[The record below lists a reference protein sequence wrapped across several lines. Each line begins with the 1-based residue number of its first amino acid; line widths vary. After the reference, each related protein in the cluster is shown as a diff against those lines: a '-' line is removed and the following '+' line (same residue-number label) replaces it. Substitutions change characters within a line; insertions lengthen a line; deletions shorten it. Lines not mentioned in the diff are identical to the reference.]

1 MIPLPG
7 YHITEA
13 IAVESSPTVDY
24 DSNRYRQT
32 RPKNHVYRGYRD
44 SDGQPVIIKT
54 PSREYPQLSE
64 IARLRHEYDIAAS
77 LDSPYLMGAI
87 ELTQTPRL
95 AAIYRDIGGISLD
108 RLFGNDY
115 PVPDSPKAILKQLA
129 IAIQLAKALLH
140 LHQAKLVHKDI
151 KPSNIVYN
159 PDSHQLQLID
169 FGITSRLYPEN
180 QTNISC
186 RPPYLANHGLEGTL
200 AYLSPEQTGRMN
212 RRLDYKS
219 DFYSLGVTLYELLTG
234 RVPFLSHDALELVHC
249 HIAKVP
255 QPPQLI
261 NPDIPLALSDVV
273 MKLLSKSA
281 EDRYQ
286 SAFGLLKDLENCQ
299 AQLEQKQT
307 ISPFPLARFDR
318 SADLQIPAKLYG
330 RESEVARLMEA
341 AERVMSGAG
350 AELLL
355 VSGYSGVGKSVLVQ
369 EIHRPVAQYRGYFAA
384 GKFEQLKGN
393 LPYFG
398 FRQAILDILE
408 QLLAENQQRL
418 NAIKTCLTTALAEP
432 IRATSVLGTA
442 EAIATRS
449 GTGSLGETSARTA
462 TSDVPSRG
470 PRPPVQAADGLKES
484 HQHNRAIAA
493 TVAPIDYQT
502 LALHLLPELADV
514 LESPQVCEHRE
525 LPWPGEIPARIQ
537 HELFCR
543 IFEAIARPGHPLVL
557 FLDDL
562 QWADTASIKLLADLL
577 LRSVS
582 QRGKPL
588 LLVGAYRDNE
598 VNANHPLMLTLEELQ
613 REGIRPEQ
621 LKLKGLNLACVQ
633 SLIADSLALPE
644 SDVGP
649 LADLM
654 WRKTDGLPF
663 FLTQLLLSLARD
675 ELLFFDGSQGR
686 WRWDSDRL
694 ASVEICENVIDL
706 TVRKLQT
713 LPQETQNLLML
724 AACIGNRFDLNVLS
738 VVNERSPRRT
748 AADLWEAIAEGLIIP
763 LNEAYKI
770 PLTLDA
776 STENEA
782 EDAEI
787 AKLPICYT
795 FGHDR
800 VQQAALALISPE
812 IRQDV
817 RVQIGKLLLASTPP
831 DALEENIFEI
841 VNQFNAGAALMVHP
855 QERQQLAQL
864 NLMAA
869 RKAKAASAWETASDY
884 LDVGRIALGDE
895 GWQRDYDLTM
905 AVYLAALEVE
915 VALVQ
920 GRQPRLNRVLNRV
933 PRYRSEVLLATVLR
947 EARTDWEMAQAY
959 FQQLRFYGVL
969 QDRDRAL
976 EMAQKLFER
985 LGVSFAP
992 EGAKVGEMPLLESAS
1007 GTVER
1012 RSAQLELALQGLD
1025 VLAELA
1031 SFTDAA
1037 LLERA
1042 IATQQHLFESQQ
1054 GSRNSGQFALMF
1066 AWMAALGAAQG
1077 PWAVG
1082 EKNVSPQQKAE
1093 LALEQLH
1100 SCELGMRS
1108 SELATRV
1115 EVLLAARVRPWF
1127 QPLSETLPSL
1137 REGLLLAREQGW
1149 ISALVQAAFAYCGQ
1163 LFWGESTLS
1172 AVRSRQAMA
1181 IATLQGTYPRLGM
1194 ALGQIWQ
1201 PFLSRLLGEADESA
1215 AAGGES
1221 LAMLSPEV
1229 GALVEYWQTLV
1240 KLLEDLLF
1248 GDWDQ
1253 ALATQR
1259 RSERSGAIAL
1269 GLVDRGYQLAYQ
1281 LLARL
1286 RVPLSPEELAV
1297 AQRDRDRLA
1306 DWAQRVREN
1315 FEPLLLLV
1323 QAELCRQRGE
1333 VLLAMQH
1340 YDGAIAKAKEL
1351 GRWFDAATASEQAA
1365 RFYRMAGREMIANVY
1380 RQGAQRHY
1388 QIWGAVALVRRVPR
1402 SQPLAPTLDQTWSD
1416 PLNATLMD
1424 APLETILE
1432 TSVDRSSGEMLDRV
1446 TAIKATHALSSEIVL
1461 ESLLSKLI
1469 EIVLENAG
1477 AQTGFLILAA
1487 SDETRP
1493 RGEVPPL
1500 FVEAVGTVTT
1510 ERITV
1515 RQGLPLEHCEL
1526 LPHSV
1531 IYYVARRRESVA
1543 LDDAA
1548 EVGARHFS
1556 PLLEGSRG
1564 PERFANDPYI
1574 QQYRPRSLLCAPIE
1588 RQGKLVGVLYLENNL
1603 TVGAFTHE
1611 RLDLLRLLCSQ
1622 AAISIENAT
1631 LYESLQA
1638 SERRER
1644 ERAEQLERSLA
1655 ELDLAQHQLIQSEKM
1670 SALGQLVAGIAHEI
1684 NNPVGFI
1691 VGNLTL
1697 ADNYIRDLIEHLQ
1710 LYRDRNPEP
1719 DLEILDHA
1727 EEVDLD
1733 YLLEDAP
1740 KLMASMQVGVDRI
1753 REISKA
1759 LRTFSRSDRDQP
1771 VRYDL
1776 HDGLESTLL
1785 ILKHRL
1791 KANQKRPEIQ
1801 VVRHYGSLPEVQ
1813 AFAGQLNQVFT
1824 NLIANAIDALEE
1836 ASQGMSFQ
1844 MLQQQPSRIT
1854 LTTDLSE
1861 DGDWAVVR
1869 VADNGRGMS
1878 EAVRSRIFER
1888 SFTTKG
1894 VGQGTGLGLSICRQ
1908 IVVDKHGGSIE
1919 CQSRLGQGTEFILR
1933 IPLRRPGQG

>member
-13 IAVESSPTVDY
+13 IAVESSPTVGC
-24 DSNRYRQT
+24 DSNHYRRT
-32 RPKNHVYRGYRD
+32 RPKNHVYRGYRESD
-44 SDGQPVIIKT
+44 SQPVIIKT

-77 LDSPYLMGAI
+77 LNSPYLMAAI

-108 RLFGNDY
+108 RLFGNDH
-115 PVPDSPKAILKQLA
+115 PVPDSPTAVLKQLA
-129 IAIQLAKALLH
+129 IAIQLAKALRD

-151 KPSNIVYN
+151 KPSNIIYN
-159 PDSHQLQLID
+159 PDSQQLQLID
-169 FGITSRLYPEN
+169 FGITSRLYQEN
-180 QTNISC
+180 STNVRC
-186 RPPYLANHGLEGTL
+186 RPFNSLEGTL

-261 NPDIPLALSDVV
+261 NPDIPLPLSDVV

-307 ISPFPLARFDR
+307 ISPFPLAQFDR

-341 AERVMSGAG
+341 GERVMSGAG

-418 NAIKTCLTTALAEP
+418 NAVKTCLTTALAEP
-432 IRATSVLGTA
+432 IRATSGLGTA
-442 EAIATRS
+442 EAIATRTPT
-449 GTGSLGETSARTA
+449 GTSEETSER
-462 TSDVPSRG
+462 TSDVPVLPRGSR
-470 PRPPVQAADGLKES
+470 PRVNAAHVVKES
-484 HQHNRAIAA
+484 HQNTPAIAA
-493 TVAPIDYQT
+493 TVATLDYQT

-514 LESPQVCEHRE
+514 LETPQISERPE

-543 IFEAIARPGHPLVL
+543 IFEAIAGPGHPLVL

-577 LRSVS
+577 LRSGS
-582 QRGKPL
+582 QPGKPL

-598 VNANHPLMLTLEELQ
+598 VNANHPLLLTLEELQ

-621 LKLKGLNLACVQ
+621 LKLKGLNFSCVQ

-644 SDVGP
+644 SEVHP

-654 WRKTDGLPF
+654 WRKTDGNPF

-675 ELLFFDGSQGR
+675 ELLFFDGSEGH

-694 ASVEICENVIDL
+694 ASIEICENVIDL

-724 AACIGNRFDLNVLS
+724 AACIGNRFDLRVLS

-748 AADLWEAIAEGLIIP
+748 AADLWEAIAQGMIIP

-787 AKLPICYT
+787 AKLPIRYT
-795 FGHDR
+795 FLHDR

-831 DALEENIFEI
+831 EDLEDSIFEI

-905 AVYLAALEVE
+905 ALYLAALEVE

-920 GRQPRLNRVLNRV
+920 GRQPRFNRI

-947 EARTDWEMAQAY
+947 EGQTDWEMAQAY
-959 FQQLRFYGVL
+959 FQQLRFYGIL

-976 EMAQKLFER
+976 EMAQALFER
-985 LGVSFAP
+985 LGVSFAS
-992 EGAKVGEMPLLESAS
+992 EAAEVGEMPLIESVS
-1007 GTVER
+1007 GTVEAL
-1012 RSAQLELALQGLD
+1012 SPQIELALRGLD

-1031 SFTDAA
+1031 SLTDAA

-1042 IATQQHLFESQQ
+1042 IATQLHLLKSSG
-1054 GSRNSGQFALMF
+1054 GSRTWGPSAVMF
-1066 AWMAALGAAQG
+1066 AWVAALGAAQG
-1077 PWAVG
+1077 RWAQAEQG
-1082 EKNVSPQQKAE
+1082 AE
-1093 LALEQLH
+1093 LALDGLH
-1100 SCELGMRS
+1100 SCELGIRS
-1108 SELATRV
+1108 SEWATRV
-1115 EVLLAARVRPWF
+1115 QVLLAARVHPGF
-1127 QPLSETLPSL
+1127 KPLSQTLPSL

-1149 ISALVQAAFAYCGQ
+1149 LSALVQAAFSYCGQ

-1172 AVRSRQAMA
+1172 AVRLGHSMA
-1181 IATLQGTYPRLGM
+1181 IASLQGTYPRLGM

-1201 PFLSRLLGEADESA
+1201 PFLSRLLGEADEST
-1215 AAGGES
+1215 AGEGGS
-1221 LAMLSPEV
+1221 AAMLSPEA
-1229 GALVEYWQTLV
+1229 GALVDYWQTLV
-1240 KLLEDLLF
+1240 TLLEDLLF
-1248 GDWDQ
+1248 GEWDQ
-1253 ALATQR
+1253 ALATAR
-1259 RSERSGAIAL
+1259 RSERLSGMAL
-1269 GLVDRGYQLAYQ
+1269 GLVDGGYQLAYQ

-1286 RVPLSPEELAV
+1286 RVPLSPEELLA
-1297 AQRDRDRLA
+1297 AQGDRDRLA
-1306 DWAQRVREN
+1306 DWAQRVPEN

-1323 QAELCRQRGE
+1323 QAELCQQRGE
-1333 VLLAMQH
+1333 VLPAMQQ
-1340 YDGAIAKAKEL
+1340 YDAAIAKAKEL

-1365 RFYRMAGREMIANVY
+1365 RFYRVAGRDTIAHVY
-1380 RQGAQRHY
+1380 RQGAERHY
-1388 QIWGAVALVRRVPR
+1388 QIWGAGALVGRLPR

-1416 PLNATLMD
+1416 PLKATLTD

-1432 TSVDRSSGEMLDRV
+1432 TSMEMSSGEMLDRV

-1487 SDETRP
+1487 SDETLP

-1548 EVGARHFS
+1548 TVGAKHLS
-1556 PLLEGSRG
+1556 PLLETDRG

-1710 LYRDRNPEP
+1710 LYRDRHPDP

-1753 REISKA
+1753 REICAA

-1801 VVRHYGSLPEVQ
+1801 VLRHYGSLPEVQ

-1844 MLQQQPSRIT
+1844 MLQRTPNQIT
-1854 LTTDLSE
+1854 LTTTLSE
-1861 DGDWAVVR
+1861 DGDWAVIR

-1888 SFTTKG
+1888 SFTTKE

-1908 IVVDKHGGSIE
+1908 IVVDKHGGSID

>member
-1 MIPLPG
+1 MISLPG
-7 YHITEA
+7 YHIIEA
-13 IAVESSPTVDY
+13 IAVESNLSQGSGSD
-24 DSNRYRQT
+24 RYRRT
-32 RPKNHVYRGYRD
+32 RPKNHVYRGYRE

-108 RLFGNDY
+108 RLFNNESK
-115 PVPDSPKAILKQLA
+115 VPDSPTALLKQIE

-159 PDSHQLQLID
+159 PESQQLQLID
-169 FGITSRLYPEN
+169 FGITSRLCQEN
-180 QTNISC
+180 HTSTGC
-186 RPPYLANHGLEGTL
+186 RPFHSLEGTL

-212 RRLDYKS
+212 RRLDSKS

-234 RVPFLSHDALELVHC
+234 RVPFLSNDALELVHC

-255 QPPQLI
+255 RPPQLL
-261 NPDIPLALSDVV
+261 NRDIPLPLSDVV

-286 SAFGLLKDLENCQ
+286 SAFGLLKDLEFCQ
-299 AQLEQKQT
+299 EQLQEKQT

-318 SADLQIPAKLYG
+318 STELQIPALLYG

-341 AERVMSGAG
+341 GERVLSGCSS
-350 AELLL
+350 ELLL

-369 EIHRPVAQYRGYFAA
+369 EIHRPVARYRGYFAV

-398 FRQAILDILE
+398 FRQAILDVLE
-408 QLLAENQQRL
+408 QLLAENPQRL
-418 NAIKTCLTTALAEP
+418 NAVKTCLTRALTEP
-432 IRATSVLGTA
+432 IRAMSRPGT
-442 EAIATRS
+442 ESATGRGAS
-449 GTGSLGETSARTA
+449 TGTA
-462 TSDVPSRG
+462 TSTSPAV
-470 PRPPVQAADGLKES
+470 AA
-484 HQHNRAIAA
+484 
-493 TVAPIDYQT
+493 VDYQT
-502 LALHLLPELADV
+502 LALHLLPELAEV
-514 LESPQVCEHRE
+514 LERPSTSERPE
-525 LPWPGEIPARIQ
+525 LPWSGEIPARIQ

-543 IFEAIARPGHPLVL
+543 IFEAIAQPEHPLVL

-577 LRSVS
+577 LRSDTEK
-582 QRGKPL
+582 GKPL

-598 VNANHPLMLTLEELQ
+598 VNANHPLLLTLKELQ

-621 LKLKGLNLACVQ
+621 LKLKGLDFACVQ

-644 SDVGP
+644 SEVSP

-654 WRKTDGLPF
+654 WRKTEGNPF

-675 ELLFFDGSQGR
+675 ELLYFDGSEGR
-686 WRWDSDRL
+686 WRWDGERL

-724 AACIGNRFDLNVLS
+724 AACIGNRFDLTVLS

-748 AADLWEAIAEGLIIP
+748 AADLWAAIANGMIIP
-763 LNEAYKI
+763 LNESYKI

-776 STENEA
+776 STDNEA

-787 AKLPICYT
+787 AKLPICYR
-795 FGHDR
+795 FLHDR

-831 DALEENIFEI
+831 EALDGCIFEI
-841 VNQFNAGAALMVHP
+841 VNQFNAGAALMVHA
-855 QERQQLAQL
+855 QERQQLAEL

-905 AVYLAALEVE
+905 AIYLEALEVE

-920 GRQPRLNRVLNRV
+920 VGQPSLNRV
-933 PRYRSEVLLATVLR
+933 PHYRSEVLLATVLR
-947 EARTDWEMAQAY
+947 EGKTDWDIAQAY

-969 QDRDRAL
+969 QGCINAACGNYNRAL
-976 EMAQKLFER
+976 EMAEKLFER
-985 LGVSFAP
+985 LGVFFAP
-992 EGAKVGEMPLLESAS
+992 EAAQVGDMPLPESAS
-1007 GTVER
+1007 GTVEVL
-1012 RSAQLELALQGLD
+1012 SPQVELALQGLD
-1025 VLAELA
+1025 VLVQLGAL
-1031 SFTDAA
+1031 TDAA

-1042 IATQQHLFESQQ
+1042 IATQLHLLESHGGLTGQQ
-1054 GSRNSGQFALMF
+1054 SALTF
-1066 AWMAALGAAQG
+1066 AWVAALGAAQG
-1077 PWAVG
+1077 RWPQVG
-1082 EKNVSPQQKAE
+1082 AKNFSPRQGESEAR
-1093 LALEQLH
+1093 
-1100 SCELGMRS
+1100 SELGS
-1108 SELATRV
+1108 PSELATRV
-1115 EVLLAARVRPWF
+1115 QVVLAARVQPWF
-1127 QPLSETLPSL
+1127 KPLSETLPSL

-1149 ISALVQAAFAYCGQ
+1149 LSALVQAAFSYCGQ
-1163 LFWGESTLS
+1163 LFWGEPTLS
-1172 AVRSRQAMA
+1172 AVRSGQSLA
-1181 IATLQGTYPRLGM
+1181 IASLQEAYPRLGM

-1201 PFLSRLLGEADESA
+1201 PFLRRLLGEADEDA
-1215 AAGGES
+1215 VGER
-1221 LAMLSPEV
+1221 AVGTMLVPEA
-1229 GALVEYWQTLV
+1229 GALLDYWQALV
-1240 KLLEDLLF
+1240 ALLEDLLF
-1248 GDWDQ
+1248 GEWDQ
-1253 ALATQR
+1253 ALATAR
-1259 RSERSGAIAL
+1259 RSERLSAITL
-1269 GLVDRGYQLAYQ
+1269 GLVDGGYQLAYQ

-1286 RVPLSPEELAV
+1286 RVPLSDEELLA
-1297 AQRDRDRLA
+1297 ASGDRDRLA
-1306 DWAQRVREN
+1306 DWAQRVPEN

-1323 QAELCRQRGE
+1323 QAEFCQQRGE
-1333 VLLAMQH
+1333 VLPAMQH
-1340 YDGAIAKAKEL
+1340 YDAAIAKAKEL
-1351 GRWFDAATASEQAA
+1351 GRWFDAAIAHEQAA
-1365 RFYRMAGREMIANVY
+1365 RFYHVIGRDMIAHVY
-1380 RQGAQRHY
+1380 LQGAERHY
-1388 QIWGAVALVRRVPR
+1388 QIWGAGGLVRRFPR
-1402 SQPLAPTLDQTWSD
+1402 SQPLMPTLDQTWSD
-1416 PLNATLMD
+1416 PLNGTLTQ
-1424 APLETILE
+1424 APLDTILE
-1432 TSVDRSSGEMLDRV
+1432 TSVDLSSGEMLDRV

-1461 ESLLSKLI
+1461 ESLLRKLI

-1487 SDETRP
+1487 SNETLP

-1510 ERITV
+1510 EQITV

-1531 IYYVARRRESVA
+1531 IYAVARRRESVA

-1548 EVGARHFS
+1548 RGVLGG
-1556 PLLEGSRG
+1556 LGG

-1574 QQYRPRSLLCAPIE
+1574 QRYRPRSLLCAPIE
-1588 RQGKLVGVLYLENNL
+1588 RQGKLLGVLYLENNL

-1655 ELDLAQHQLIQSEKM
+1655 ELDLAQHRLIQSEKM

-1697 ADNYIRDLIEHLQ
+1697 ADNYIHDLIDHLQ
-1710 LYRDRNPEP
+1710 LYRDRLPEP
-1719 DLEILDHA
+1719 DPEILDHA

-1861 DGDWAVVR
+1861 DGVEAVVR

-1888 SFTTKG
+1888 SFTTKE
-1894 VGQGTGLGLSICRQ
+1894 VGLGTGLGLSICRQ

-1919 CQSRLGQGTEFILR
+1919 CQSRLGQGTEFVLR
-1933 IPLRRPGQG
+1933 IPLRRPGQD

>member
-7 YHITEA
+7 YHIIEA
-13 IAVESSPTVDY
+13 IAVEPSPSLGSG
-24 DSNRYRQT
+24 SNRHRRT
-32 RPKNHVYRGYRD
+32 RPKNHVYRGYRER
-44 SDGQPVIIKT
+44 DGQPVIIKT
-54 PSREYPQLSE
+54 PSREYPQLTE

-108 RLFGNDY
+108 RLFSAESS
-115 PVPDSPKAILKQLA
+115 VPDSPTAFLKQIE
-129 IAIQLAKALLH
+129 IAIQLAKALRD

-159 PDSHQLQLID
+159 PERQQLQLID
-169 FGITSRLYPEN
+169 FGITSRLCQEN
-180 QTNISC
+180 HTSTSN
-186 RPPYLANHGLEGTL
+186 RPFHSLEGTL

-255 QPPQLI
+255 TPPQLL
-261 NPDIPLALSDVV
+261 NRDIPLPLSDVV

-318 SADLQIPAKLYG
+318 SAELQIPAKLYG

-341 AERVMSGAG
+341 GERVMSGAG

-369 EIHRPVAQYRGYFAA
+369 EIHRPVARYRGYFAA

-418 NAIKTCLTTALAEP
+418 NAVKTCLTAALAEP
-432 IRATSVLGTA
+432 IRATSLYG
-442 EAIATRS
+442 
-449 GTGSLGETSARTA
+449 
-462 TSDVPSRG
+462 TSDVASAGTSTGATTAPSDLDVPGSR
-470 PRPPVQAADGLKES
+470 PRVKVPRVLEEIRQRNSVILPAVAA
-484 HQHNRAIAA
+484 
-493 TVAPIDYQT
+493 VDYQT
-502 LALHLLPELADV
+502 LALHLLPELAEV
-514 LESPQVCEHRE
+514 LESPSSSELRE

-543 IFEAIARPGHPLVL
+543 IFEAIAQPGHPLVL

-577 LRSVS
+577 LRSGTE
-582 QRGKPL
+582 RGKPL

-598 VNANHPLMLTLEELQ
+598 VNANHPLLLTLEELQ

-621 LKLKGLNLACVQ
+621 LKLKGLDFACVQ
-633 SLIADSLALPE
+633 SLIADSLALSE
-644 SDVGP
+644 SEVCP
-649 LADLM
+649 FADLM
-654 WRKTDGLPF
+654 WRKTDGNPF

-675 ELLFFDGSQGR
+675 ELLFFDGSEGR
-686 WRWDSDRL
+686 WCWDSDRL

-724 AACIGNRFDLNVLS
+724 AACIGNRFDLRVLS

-748 AADLWEAIAEGLIIP
+748 AADLWEAIAQGLIIP

-787 AKLPICYT
+787 AKLPIRYT

-831 DALEENIFEI
+831 EALEDSIFEI

-855 QERQQLAQL
+855 QERQQLARL

-884 LDVGRIALGDE
+884 LDVSRIALGDE

-920 GRQPRLNRVLNRV
+920 GRPPRFNRI

-947 EARTDWEMAQAY
+947 EAQTDWEMAQAY

-969 QDRDRAL
+969 QDRDLAL

-985 LGVSFAP
+985 LRVSFAP
-992 EGAKVGEMPLLESAS
+992 EAARVVYMPLPESVS
-1007 GTVER
+1007 GTFETL
-1012 RSAQLELALQGLD
+1012 SPGLELALQGLD

-1031 SFTDAA
+1031 SLTDAA

-1042 IATQQHLFESQQ
+1042 IATQLQVLESQG
-1054 GSRNSGQFALMF
+1054 GSRTWGPSAVMF
-1066 AWMAALGAAQG
+1066 AWVAALGAAHGGWPQAEQG
-1077 PWAVG
+1077 
-1082 EKNVSPQQKAE
+1082 AE
-1093 LALEQLH
+1093 LALDGLR
-1100 SCELGMRS
+1100 SCTLGIQS

-1115 EVLLAARVRPWF
+1115 QVLLAARVQPWF
-1127 QPLSETLPSL
+1127 KPLSQTLPSL

-1149 ISALVQAAFAYCGQ
+1149 LSALVQAAFSYCGQ
-1163 LFWGESTLS
+1163 LFWGEPTLS
-1172 AVRSRQAMA
+1172 AVRLGQSMA
-1181 IATLQGTYPRLGM
+1181 IASLQGTYPRLGM

-1201 PFLSRLLGEADESA
+1201 PFLSRLLGEGVESA
-1215 AAGGES
+1215 AGEGGA
-1221 LAMLSPEV
+1221 AMLSPEA
-1229 GALVEYWQTLV
+1229 GALVDYWQTLV
-1240 KLLEDLLF
+1240 TLLEDLLF
-1248 GDWDQ
+1248 GEWDQ
-1253 ALATQR
+1253 ALATAR
-1259 RSERSGAIAL
+1259 RSERLSGMAL
-1269 GLVDRGYQLAYQ
+1269 GLVDGGYQLAYQ

-1286 RVPLSPEELAV
+1286 RVPLSPEELLA
-1297 AQRDRDRLA
+1297 AQGDRDRLA
-1306 DWAQRVREN
+1306 DWAQRVPEN

-1323 QAELCRQRGE
+1323 QAELCQQRGE
-1333 VLLAMQH
+1333 VWPAMQQ
-1340 YDGAIAKAKEL
+1340 YDAAIAKAKEL
-1351 GRWFDAATASEQAA
+1351 GRWFDAAIAHEQAA
-1365 RFYRMAGREMIANVY
+1365 RFYRVAGREMIAHVY
-1380 RQGAQRHY
+1380 RQGAERHY
-1388 QIWGAVALVRRVPR
+1388 QIWGAGALVRRVPR

-1416 PLNATLMD
+1416 PLNATLTD

-1432 TSVDRSSGEMLDRV
+1432 TSMDVSSGEMFDRV

-1487 SDETRP
+1487 SDETLP

-1500 FVEAVGTVTT
+1500 FVEAAGTVTT

-1548 EVGARHFS
+1548 TVGATRFS
-1556 PLLEGSRG
+1556 PLLGGVGG

-1655 ELDLAQHQLIQSEKM
+1655 QLDLAQHQLIQSEKM

-1710 LYRDRNPEP
+1710 LYRDRLPEP
-1719 DLEILDHA
+1719 DEEILDHA

-1791 KANQKRPEIQ
+1791 KANPKRPEIQ
-1801 VVRHYGSLPEVQ
+1801 VLRHYGSLPEVQ

-1836 ASQGMSFQ
+1836 ARQGMSFQ
-1844 MLQQQPSRIT
+1844 MLQRTPNQIT
-1854 LTTDLSE
+1854 LTTALSE

-1908 IVVDKHGGSIE
+1908 IVVDKHGGSID

>member
-13 IAVESSPTVDY
+13 IAVESSPTMDC
-24 DSNRYRQT
+24 DSNRYRRT
-32 RPKNHVYRGYRD
+32 RPKNHVYRGYRE

-54 PSREYPQLSE
+54 PGREYPQLSE

-77 LDSPYLMGAI
+77 LNSPYLMAAI

-108 RLFGNDY
+108 RLFGNDH
-115 PVPDSPKAILKQLA
+115 PVPDSPTAVLNQLA
-129 IAIQLAKALLH
+129 IAIQLAKALRD

-159 PDSHQLQLID
+159 PDSQQLQLID
-169 FGITSRLYPEN
+169 FGITSRLYQEN
-180 QTNISC
+180 STNVRC
-186 RPPYLANHGLEGTL
+186 RPFNSLEGTL

-261 NPDIPLALSDVV
+261 NPDIPLPLSNVV

-286 SAFGLLKDLENCQ
+286 SAFGLLKDLEQCQ

-341 AERVMSGAG
+341 GERVMSGAG

-418 NAIKTCLTTALAEP
+418 NAVKTCLTTALAEP
-432 IRATSVLGTA
+432 IRATSGLGTT
-442 EAIATRS
+442 EAIATRTATGTSEDTS
-449 GTGSLGETSARTA
+449 GR
-462 TSDVPSRG
+462 TSDVAVLPRGSRSQ
-470 PRPPVQAADGLKES
+470 VNAAHVVKES
-484 HQHNRAIAA
+484 HQNPPAIAA
-493 TVAPIDYQT
+493 TVATLDYQT
-502 LALHLLPELADV
+502 LALHLLPELADI
-514 LESPQVCEHRE
+514 LETPPVSERPE

-543 IFEAIARPGHPLVL
+543 IFEAIAGPGHPLVL

-577 LRSVS
+577 LRSGS
-582 QRGKPL
+582 QPGKPL

-598 VNANHPLMLTLEELQ
+598 VNANHPLLLTLEELQ

-621 LKLKGLNLACVQ
+621 LKLKGLNFSCVQ

-644 SDVGP
+644 SEVHP
-649 LADLM
+649 FADLM
-654 WRKTDGLPF
+654 WRKTDGNPF
-663 FLTQLLLSLARD
+663 FLTQLLLSLSRD
-675 ELLFFDGSQGR
+675 ELLFFDGSEGR

-724 AACIGNRFDLNVLS
+724 AACIGNRFDLRVLS

-748 AADLWEAIAEGLIIP
+748 AADLWEAIAQGLIIP

-787 AKLPICYT
+787 AKLPIRYT

-831 DALEENIFEI
+831 EDLEDSIFEI

-920 GRQPRLNRVLNRV
+920 SRPPRFNRI

-947 EARTDWEMAQAY
+947 EAQTDWEMAQAD

-976 EMAQKLFER
+976 EMAQALFER
-985 LGVSFAP
+985 LGVSFAS
-992 EGAKVGEMPLLESAS
+992 EAAEVGEMPLLETVS
-1007 GTVER
+1007 GPVEAL
-1012 RSAQLELALQGLD
+1012 SPQLELALQSLD

-1031 SFTDAA
+1031 SLTDAA

-1042 IATQQHLFESQQ
+1042 IVTQLHVLESSG
-1054 GSRNSGQFALMF
+1054 GSRTWGPSAVMF
-1066 AWMAALGAAQG
+1066 AWVAALGAAQG
-1077 PWAVG
+1077 RWTQAEQG
-1082 EKNVSPQQKAE
+1082 AE
-1093 LALEQLH
+1093 LALDGLH
-1100 SCELGMRS
+1100 SCELGIRS

-1115 EVLLAARVRPWF
+1115 QVLLAARVHPWF
-1127 QPLSETLPSL
+1127 KPLSQTLPSL

-1149 ISALVQAAFAYCGQ
+1149 LSALVQAAFSYCGQ

-1172 AVRSRQAMA
+1172 AVRLGHSMA
-1181 IATLQGTYPRLGM
+1181 IASLQGTYPRLGM
-1194 ALGQIWQ
+1194 ALEQIWQ
-1201 PFLSRLLGEADESA
+1201 PFLSRLLGEAEESP
-1215 AAGGES
+1215 AGEAGS
-1221 LAMLSPEV
+1221 ALLSPEA
-1229 GALVEYWQTLV
+1229 GALVDYWQTLV
-1240 KLLEDLLF
+1240 TLLEDLLF
-1248 GDWDQ
+1248 SEWDQ
-1253 ALATQR
+1253 ALATAR
-1259 RSERSGAIAL
+1259 RSERLSGMAL
-1269 GLVDRGYQLAYQ
+1269 GLVDGGYQLAYQ

-1286 RVPLSPEELAV
+1286 RVPLSPEELLA
-1297 AQRDRDRLA
+1297 AQGDRDRLA
-1306 DWAQRVREN
+1306 DWAQRVPEN

-1323 QAELCRQRGE
+1323 QAELCQQRGE
-1333 VLLAMQH
+1333 VLPAMQQ
-1340 YDGAIAKAKEL
+1340 YDAAIAKAKEL
-1351 GRWFDAATASEQAA
+1351 GRWFDAAIAHEQAA
-1365 RFYRMAGREMIANVY
+1365 RFYRVAGRDTIAHVY
-1380 RQGAQRHY
+1380 RQGAERHY
-1388 QIWGAVALVRRVPR
+1388 QIWGAGALVGRLPR

-1416 PLNATLMD
+1416 PLNATLTD

-1432 TSVDRSSGEMLDRV
+1432 TSMEMSSGEMLDRV

-1487 SDETRP
+1487 SDETLP

-1548 EVGARHFS
+1548 TVGAKRFS
-1556 PLLEGSRG
+1556 PLLGGVGG

-1655 ELDLAQHQLIQSEKM
+1655 QLDLAHHQLIQSEKM

-1710 LYRDRNPEP
+1710 LYRDRLPEP
-1719 DLEILDHA
+1719 DEEILDHA

-1791 KANQKRPEIQ
+1791 KANQTRPEIQ
-1801 VVRHYGSLPEVQ
+1801 VLRHYGALPEVQ

-1844 MLQQQPSRIT
+1844 MLQRTPNQIT
-1854 LTTDLSE
+1854 LTTALSE

-1888 SFTTKG
+1888 SFTTKE

-1908 IVVDKHGGSIE
+1908 IVVDKHGGSID